1 MIIVAS
7 SINFHQPVYSINESN
22 GTVQV
27 ELVFSNPVSFD
38 FTVIINNLDESAIG
52 THSLPKHNITYTAN
66 HDTGGVDYNAGPYN
80 IMIPA
85 GETRVLFNVTIID
98 DNIYEDHEQFVL
110 TIPTTQSLPDGVYF
124 GSNLTTRI
132 SIEDNDG
139 MKHRTIITV
148 LE

>member
-1 MIIVAS
+1 M
-7 SINFHQPVYSINESN
+7 
-22 GTVQV
+22 
-27 ELVFSNPVSFD
+27 SFD

-52 THSLPKHNITYTAN
+52 TLSLPKHNITYTAN

-110 TIPTTQSLPDGVYF
+110 TIPTTQSLPDGVYY